1 MSGEKSITY
10 AACRNAFGAR
20 SKRRMG
26 ANVQN
31 VLISHTLVPG
41 HGAVYTTFAQ
51 KAKKRFNTTNFAY
64 CTRMWYNNQ

>member
-1 MSGEKSITY
+1 
-10 AACRNAFGAR
+10 
-20 SKRRMG
+20 MG

-51 KAKKRFNTTNFAY
+51 KAKKRFNATNFAY